1 MKWKGGT
8 TVMLIKSEIQKI
20 PVIDNVALL
29 ARKLKQVTL
38 DCPDQ
43 FRVQALRTHL
53 KISARLGSL
62 SHHSFLLPHNA
73 NPHQVTHI
81 HGLNGVPSCIVN
93 DEQSE
98 KIMIKT
104 PIKASVLK
112 MPAVQMPVGDPLPIP
127 VPKLS
132 VGGKKEKKRTT
143 SNKMDGLDY
152 SSNGCT
158 IGRPEGPG
166 WDEILLEKSCY
177 VSDLMTHDQAV
188 SGHNVI
194 KTPLY

>member
-8 TVMLIKSEIQKI
+8 VVMLIKSEIQKI
-20 PVIDNVALL
+20 PVMDIVALL
-29 ARKLKQVTL
+29 ARNLKQVTL
-38 DCPDQ
+38 DCPDR

-53 KISARLGSL
+53 KNSALLGSL
-62 SHHSFLLPHNA
+62 SHHSLLLPHNA

-132 VGGKKEKKRTT
+132 VDESQREAQALEETGCLVLLPSRATT
-143 SNKMDGLDY
+143 RHLFHCMPRNNAKNK
-152 SSNGCT
+152 
-158 IGRPEGPG
+158 GR
-166 WDEILLEKSCY
+166 DAIFSLQNQLIASK
-177 VSDLMTHDQAV
+177 A
-188 SGHNVI
+188 
-194 KTPLY
+194 